1 MYSLKVWIY
10 NVEHF
15 SVSGASGK
23 LEKKLKLRMDKKR
36 LQNQEKKD
44 HITLYEKIVQKFKTI
59 VYYQEKWI
67 LSIFLFDISKG
78 LFKIRVCDE

>member
-1 MYSLKVWIY
+1 
-10 NVEHF
+10 
-15 SVSGASGK
+15 
-23 LEKKLKLRMDKKR
+23 MDKKR